1 MPKICFEA
9 YTPKKKG
16 FLPEKLLSLQ
26 AHQSR
31 GRLFSRQ
38 WPQTRK
44 KNKLAFY
51 RVFDRDFFG
60 RIRPQVLCGSDSL
73 DLVVRIMD
81 PGFDPSPST
90 DQYVIKNCI

>member
-1 MPKICFEA
+1 MSKICFEA
-9 YTPKKKG
+9 CKNAEKEG

-44 KNKLAFY
+44 KNKLILC
-51 RVFDRDFFG
+51 RVFNPDFFG
-60 RIRPQVLCGSDSL
+60 
-73 DLVVRIMD
+73 
-81 PGFDPSPST
+81 
-90 DQYVIKNCI
+90 IKIIYF